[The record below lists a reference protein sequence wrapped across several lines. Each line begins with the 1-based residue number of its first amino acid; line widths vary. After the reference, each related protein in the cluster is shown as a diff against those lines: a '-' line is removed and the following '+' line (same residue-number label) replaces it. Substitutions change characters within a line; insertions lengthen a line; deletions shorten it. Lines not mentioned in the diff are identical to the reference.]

1 MKRRTVLSVWLAL
14 GIGVFAV
21 PASPSRAASAGGRAL
36 PPAVASDRPASDQ
49 ILISIRVYRLE
60 GNISGET
67 SLTDNVWEGTESE
80 TAGATKGPLTF
91 FVLAK
96 LTIGNIFSSVTL
108 VANEKAWT
116 WDGQDKP
123 PKGGRV
129 AELASP
135 KIMVLPGQTYQMHLG
150 AQVPVEYF
158 EKQADGRFELKK
170 LYELTGLVT
179 SGTAELLPTGRIKLR
194 DLTFQ
199 WRTIEK
205 RDRMEGVSLD
215 VGRPHIRTQTH
226 QTTISVKPD
235 CDYGIMFHFEGE
247 GSMIYRLRASV
258 VAAGKSLP

>member
-14 GIGVFAV
+14 GIGAFAA
-21 PASPSRAASAGGRAL
+21 PAGTSRAASAGGEAL
-36 PPAVASDRPASDQ
+36 PPRAVSDRPTSDQ
-49 ILISIRVYRLE
+49 ILISIRIYRLE

-67 SLTDNVWEGTESE
+67 SLTDYLWEGLDGGT
-80 TAGATKGPLTF
+80 TGATQGPLSF
-91 FVLAK
+91 FVLAN
-96 LTIGNIFSSVTL
+96 LTIGNISSSVKI
-108 VANEKAWT
+108 VANEKTWT

-123 PKGGRV
+123 PKGGKV
-129 AELASP
+129 SELAAP
-135 KIMVLPGQTYQMHLG
+135 KIMVLPGQAFQLHVG

-170 LYELTGLVT
+170 IYESTGLAT

-199 WRTIEK
+199 SRTIEK
-205 RDRMEGVSLD
+205 RDRIEDVSLD

-226 QTTISVKPD
+226 QTTICVKPD